1 MEMDLKNLK
10 GLLFDMD
17 GVLVDSM
24 KYHLHSWQELLNFF
38 GIYVSD
44 EFIFEHEGAMSL
56 EVVRD
61 LFGAGGFTIEE
72 QQILEIYAH
81 QNEQFQNKYLG
92 KVRFYPEAIPLLEQL
107 RQRGLKLGLV
117 TSSRMNLVEKIWNQD
132 DLSLFST
139 VISADHVNKYKPF
152 PEPYLKALN
161 QIQEDPEDCLVIENA
176 PAGIQAANAAGISC
190 FAIASTLPE
199 KKLSKAQKVF
209 PDLSSL
215 SLFLRNKIS

>member
-1 MEMDLKNLK
+1 MEFKNLK
-10 GLLFDMD
+10 GVLFDMD

-61 LFGAGGFTIEE
+61 LFGAGGHNIEE

-81 QNEQFQNKYLG
+81 QNAQFQTKYLR
-92 KVRFYPEAIPLLEQL
+92 KVRFYPEALPLLEQL
-107 RQRGLKLGLV
+107 RQNGLKLGLV
-117 TSSRMNLVEKIWNQD
+117 TSSRMNLVERIWNLE

-139 VISADHVNKYKPF
+139 VIAADQVKKYKPF

-190 FAIASTLPE
+190 FAIASTLSE
-199 KKLSKAQKVF
+199 EKLSQAQKVF
-209 PDLSSL
+209 PNLSSL
-215 SLFLRNKIS
+215 SLFLKSKLS